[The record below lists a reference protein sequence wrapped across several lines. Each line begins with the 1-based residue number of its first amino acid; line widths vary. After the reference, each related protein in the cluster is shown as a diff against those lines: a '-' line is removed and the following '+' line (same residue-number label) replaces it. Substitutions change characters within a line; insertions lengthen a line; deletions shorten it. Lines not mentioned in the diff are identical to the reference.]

1 MDDLL
6 FCTWRQKNICV
17 DWAVTIVV
25 SYFGVKTIGRFQ
37 STCQAYRKCKHV
49 KLNTLH
55 IQFVKK
61 KYGLDGVQL
70 NHVLLWKAAQS
81 GHVEIVEMLL
91 RQPQINVNQYCD
103 ESTPQWEDSFCCGCT
118 AIQDVFRGATAL
130 HMATLDCHLD
140 VIKLL
145 ILNGADVNITD
156 TNEQTPLIWAINN
169 LNTTTE
175 KCECVRLLLQQK
187 NVDVY
192 IQDAFGRNAM
202 YWAKHNQLP
211 KIVQLLERCQNCH
224 TYIDRK

>member
-6 FCTWRQKNICV
+6 FCTWRQNRNICV

-70 NHVLLWKAAQS
+70 NHVLLWNAAQS

-103 ESTPQWEDSFCCGCT
+103 ESTPMHKDS
-118 AIQDVFRGATAL
+118 ALQDAFNGATAL
-130 HMATLDCHLD
+130 HMATLDSHLD

-145 ILNGADVNITD
+145 LLNGADVNITD
-156 TNEQTPLIWAINN
+156 VRQQTPLIWTINS
-169 LNTTTE
+169 LSTTTE
-175 KCECVRLLLQQK
+175 KCECVRLLLQQQ
-187 NVDVY
+187 NIDIY
-192 IQDAFGRNAM
+192 IQDTFGCNAM
-202 YWAKHNQLP
+202 YWAKHNQFT
-211 KIVQLLERCQNCH
+211 KVVQLLEKFTKNQ
-224 TYIDRK
+224 